1 MKSKLNELRRMLE
14 ELSADGICAAF
25 SGGVDSALLLTVL
38 SEIYARKRFPLLAVV
53 FATSFHTVEE
63 TASAMKLAAELGV
76 PAKLIERDV
85 LSDPVLRENPKD
97 RCYHCKRRL
106 FSEMK
111 RIAEAHGIKNLVD
124 GTNADDTQVYRP
136 GRKALEEL
144 GVLSPLALC
153 GFTKDEI
160 RAAARELLIPVAGKP
175 STPCLATRFPYGTT
189 MTEEALRRVE
199 RGEACLRDFG
209 LKVVRLRVHGGVA
222 RIETDAEGFELVAAK
237 RFEIAFALRK
247 EGFPYAALDLEG
259 FRSGSM
265 DEPFLLKTKEPG
277 QSGE

>member
-1 MKSKLNELRRMLE
+1 MLE
-14 ELSADGICAAF
+14 DLSSGGVCEAF

-38 SEIYARKRFPLLAVV
+38 SELRARKPFPLLAVT
-53 FATSFHTVEE
+53 FSTAFHTADEI
-63 TASAMKLAAELGV
+63 ASAVKQAEELGV
-76 PAKLIERDV
+76 PVELVEQDV
-85 LSDPVLRENPKD
+85 LSDPVLRRNPKE
-97 RCYHCKRRL
+97 RCYLCKRRL

-111 RIAEAHGIKNLVD
+111 RIAASRGIENLVD

-160 RAAARELLIPVAGKP
+160 RAAARELLIPVADKP
-175 STPCLATRFPYGTT
+175 STPCLATRFPYGTE
-189 MTEEALRRVE
+189 MTEDALRNVE
-199 RGEACLRDFG
+199 RGEAILRDFG
-209 LKVVRLRVHGGVA
+209 MKVVRLRAHGGVA
-222 RIETDAEGFELVAAK
+222 RIETDAEGFELASAK

-247 EGFPYAALDLEG
+247 EAGFSYVALDLEG

-265 DEPFLLKTKEPG
+265 DEPLLNRGK
-277 QSGE
+277 

>member
-1 MKSKLNELRRMLE
+1 M
-14 ELSADGICAAF
+14 
-25 SGGVDSALLLTVL
+25 
-38 SEIYARKRFPLLAVV
+38 
-53 FATSFHTVEE
+53 
-63 TASAMKLAAELGV
+63 
-76 PAKLIERDV
+76 
-85 LSDPVLRENPKD
+85 
-97 RCYHCKRRL
+97 
-106 FSEMK
+106 
-111 RIAEAHGIKNLVD
+111 
-124 GTNADDTQVYRP
+124 
-136 GRKALEEL
+136 
-144 GVLSPLALC
+144 LSPLALC

-160 RAAARELLIPVAGKP
+160 RAAARDLLIPVAGKP